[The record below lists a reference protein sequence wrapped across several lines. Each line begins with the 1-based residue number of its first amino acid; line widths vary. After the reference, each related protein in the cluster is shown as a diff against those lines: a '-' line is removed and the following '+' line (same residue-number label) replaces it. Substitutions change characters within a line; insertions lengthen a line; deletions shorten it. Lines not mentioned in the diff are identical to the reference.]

1 MAGNT
6 LNRPL
11 FKRGP
16 DGQMRQALYK
26 GGLGGIG
33 NVFKY
38 GWRNAFKKDP
48 QFEMFNYKDN
58 PPVNYVDDLGESQV
72 LNTQEVIPIRD
83 VNKKQNI
90 YGQDLDSDSFYD
102 LNSAME
108 EMRKKKRPPVFE
120 RTPETS
126 STDLFGNTTTTGGD
140 TKFNLGN
147 LYNAPFTN
155 FGTLRERWKTMDPA
169 AKKKAYKN
177 MIATGTLYTMMP
189 DWLKNDPTA
198 KEVEQEQ
205 ESVNVNTALED
216 QGLPVPA
223 MSYEDAIDNGEQVRK
238 QVEEFVMMSDEEI
251 SAKEKSLQEEQAILN
266 SSSSSAVT
274 NNDNPDDLNTNKGES
289 NLAEGVAE
297 EAADL
302 GYGAPPD
309 VSGYN
314 VEQVKEGVETYDL
327 TGAVVAEDP
336 EIEITSIE
344 DTKAELMS
352 LMGDDSKMMNTMMLM
367 QLGLSLMSGKT
378 NRTGLGG
385 FLDVAATAGNE
396 ILPIAMQN
404 LANKSKQ
411 EKEIALAAYEIYRDE
426 IGAKNKRVTDIEDFY
441 AKELIK
447 KQVGGNDPKGT
458 LRQVMMKKVIQTP
471 DGQTYEQWDP
481 LDQVFDKGE
490 RAAYYLNLSR
500 NGDSER
506 GIKPGDI
513 RITSDLDNAAA
524 SAGNDPY
531 QGDLTKSQRG
541 QHLALASVFEAALP
555 DALNIQMN
563 PKFGL
568 YSGNLETG
576 ATASIAGKIRTL
588 SRESK
593 QFVNA
598 FGLGNVVPFVN
609 NTGKASLATLDVQ
622 MKSGMIF
629 SGSQANQISE
639 TGSKDVYKGEA
650 IGPDGNLMQG
660 EWATD
665 AYVKNLISNP
675 ALDVLDQINNRLGFL
690 AARLKQPTG
699 RLLAD
704 TIRRSIEEVKIKGF
718 GTGDK
723 EQVSH
728 KLHQF
733 TKDLYSQYVKH
744 SMLGGSQITDS
755 WAVDPGIYGK
765 ERITI
770 KDYQDGY
777 YNFIGGSEN
786 SPNLPIDM
794 SWVNVNDKIKSS
806 APAYSGDSNSTI
818 DASGPINF
826 FNLYNKYMPED
837 DQTFGNKGYQGN

>member
-6 LNRPL
+6 LNRAL

-16 DGQMRQALYK
+16 DGEMRQALYK

-33 NVFKY
+33 NFFKY
-38 GWRNAFKKDP
+38 GFSAFKKDP
-48 QFEMFNYKDN
+48 QFEMFKYKDN
-58 PPVNYVDDLGESQV
+58 PPINYVDDLGENQV
-72 LNTQEVIPIRD
+72 LNTQEVIPRD
-83 VNKKQNI
+83 VNNQQNI
-90 YGQDLDSDSFYD
+90 FGQNLDDSFYNID
-102 LNSAME
+102 SQMKD
-108 EMRKKKRPPVFE
+108 MRNKNRPPIFE
-120 RTPETS
+120 QTEEVTQ
-126 STDLFGNTTTTGGD
+126 TDLFGNTTTTGGG
-140 TKFNLGN
+140 TKFNAAN
-147 LYNAPFTN
+147 IYNAPFTN
-155 FGTLRERWKTMDPA
+155 FGTLKERWATMDPA
-169 AKKKAYKN
+169 TKKKAMRN
-177 MIATGTLYTMMP
+177 IIATGTIYTMMP
-189 DWLKNDPTA
+189 DWLKDDPVA
-198 KEVEQEQ
+198 NEVIMEQ
-205 ESVNVNTALED
+205 ESANVNTTLEE
-216 QGLPVPA
+216 QGLPVPE
-223 MSYEDAIDNGEQVRK
+223 MSYEDAVDNGEQVRK
-238 QVEEFVMMSDEEI
+238 QVEEFVMMSDQEI
-251 SAKEKSLQEEQAILN
+251 SDKEKSLQEEQAILN
-266 SSSSSAVT
+266 SSSTSSVT
-274 NNDNPDDLNTNKGES
+274 NSDNADDLNTNKGES
-289 NLAEGVAE
+289 NLAEGVEE
-297 EAADL
+297 EAANL
-302 GYGAPPD
+302 GYGANN
-309 VSGYN
+309 G
-314 VEQVKEGVETYDL
+314 EQVRQGVETYDL
-327 TGAVVAEDP
+327 TGAIAAEDSD
-336 EIEITSIE
+336 IEIKSIE
-344 DTKAELMS
+344 NTKAELMS

-378 NRTGLGG
+378 NRSGLAG

-426 IGAKNKRVTDIEDFY
+426 VTAKNARITDIEDFY
-441 AKELIK
+441 TKELIK
-447 KQVGGNDPKGT
+447 KQFEGNDPKGT
-458 LRQVMMKKVIQTP
+458 LRQVMMKKLIETP

-500 NGDSER
+500 NGDPER
-506 GIKPGDI
+506 GIEPGDI

-576 ATASIAGKIRTL
+576 ATASVASKIRTL
-588 SRESK
+588 TRESK

-598 FGLGNVVPFVN
+598 FGLGNVIPWVD

-622 MKSGMIF
+622 MKNNMIF

-650 IGPDGNLMQG
+650 MGPDGVLTTDV
-660 EWATD
+660 WATD

-794 SWVNVNDKIKSS
+794 SWVSVNDKIKSS

>member
-1 MAGNT
+1 
-6 LNRPL
+6 
-11 FKRGP
+11 
-16 DGQMRQALYK
+16 MRQALYK
-26 GGLGGIG
+26 GGLGGLG
-33 NVFKY
+33 NFFKY
-38 GWRNAFKKDP
+38 GFSAFKKDP
-48 QFEMFNYKDN
+48 QFEMFKYKDN
-58 PPVNYVDDLGESQV
+58 PPINYVDDLGESQV
-72 LNTQEVIPIRD
+72 LNTQEVIPRD
-83 VNKKQNI
+83 VNNQQNI
-90 YGQDLDSDSFYD
+90 FGQNLDDSFYNID
-102 LNSAME
+102 SQMKD
-108 EMRKKKRPPVFE
+108 MRNKKRPPVIE
-120 RTPETS
+120 TTPETS
-126 STDLFGNTTTTGGD
+126 STDLFGNTTTTGGN

-155 FGTLRERWKTMDPA
+155 FGTLRERWATMDPA
-169 AKKKAYKN
+169 TKKKAMRN
-177 MIATGTLYTMMP
+177 IIATGTIYTMMP
-189 DWLKNDPTA
+189 DWLKDDPVA
-198 KEVEQEQ
+198 NEVIMEQ
-205 ESVNVNTALED
+205 ESANVNTTLEE

-223 MSYEDAIDNGEQVRK
+223 MSYEDAVDNGEQVRK
-238 QVEEFVMMSDEEI
+238 QVEEFVMMSDQEI
-251 SAKEKSLQEEQAILN
+251 SDKEKSLQEEQAILN
-266 SSSSSAVT
+266 SSSTSSVT
-274 NNDNPDDLNTNKGES
+274 NSDNADDLNTNKGES

-297 EAADL
+297 EAANL
-302 GYGAPPD
+302 GYGANN
-309 VSGYN
+309 G
-314 VEQVKEGVETYDL
+314 EQVREGVETYDL
-327 TGAVVAEDP
+327 TGAIAAEDSD
-336 EIEITSIE
+336 IEIKSIE
-344 DTKAELMS
+344 NTKAELMS

-378 NRTGLGG
+378 NRSGLAG

-426 IGAKNKRVTDIEDFY
+426 IGAQTKRQTDIEDFY
-441 AKELIK
+441 TKEYIK
-447 KQVGGNDPKGT
+447 KQFEGNDPKGT
-458 LRQVMMKKVIQTP
+458 LRQVMMKKVIETP

-500 NGDSER
+500 NGDPER
-506 GIKPGDI
+506 GIEPGDI

-568 YSGNLETG
+568 YSGNLPTG
-576 ATASIAGKIRTL
+576 VTGDMVSKIRTFT
-588 SRESK
+588 RESK

-598 FGLGNVVPFVN
+598 FGLGNVVPFVE
-609 NTGKASLATLDVQ
+609 NTGKLSMGSLDVQ
-622 MKSGMIF
+622 MKKNMIF

-639 TGSKDVYKGEA
+639 TGSKDIYKGEA
-650 IGPDGNLMQG
+650 IGPDGTLMQG

-665 AYVKNLISNP
+665 DYVKNLISNP
-675 ALDVLDQINNRLGFL
+675 ALDVLEMTQNRLGFL

-704 TIRRSIEEVKIKGF
+704 TIKRSIEEVKMKGF
-718 GTGDK
+718 AAGDP

-728 KLHQF
+728 RLNQF
-733 TKDLYSQYVKH
+733 TKDLYQQYVKH
-744 SMLGGSQITDS
+744 SLLGGSRITDS
-755 WAVDPGIYGK
+755 WPVDPGIYGK

-786 SPNLPIDM
+786 SPNLPIR
-794 SWVNVNDKIKSS
+794 S
-806 APAYSGDSNSTI
+806 
-818 DASGPINF
+818 
-826 FNLYNKYMPED
+826 
-837 DQTFGNKGYQGN
+837 

>member
-6 LNRPL
+6 LNRAL

-16 DGQMRQALYK
+16 DGEMRQALYK

-33 NVFKY
+33 NFFKY
-38 GWRNAFKKDP
+38 GFSAFKKDP
-48 QFEMFNYKDN
+48 QFEMFKYKDN
-58 PPVNYVDDLGESQV
+58 PPINYVDDLGENQV
-72 LNTQEVIPIRD
+72 LNTQEVIPRD
-83 VNKKQNI
+83 VNNQQNI
-90 YGQDLDSDSFYD
+90 FGQNLDDSFYNID
-102 LNSAME
+102 SQMKD
-108 EMRKKKRPPVFE
+108 MRNKKRPPVIE
-120 RTPETS
+120 QTEEVTQ
-126 STDLFGNTTTTGGD
+126 TDLFGNTTTTGGG
-140 TKFNLGN
+140 TKFNAAN
-147 LYNAPFTN
+147 IYNAPFTN
-155 FGTLRERWKTMDPA
+155 FGTLRERWATMDPA
-169 AKKKAYKN
+169 TKKKAMRN
-177 MIATGTLYTMMP
+177 IIATGTIYTMMP
-189 DWLKNDPTA
+189 DWLKDDPVA
-198 KEVEQEQ
+198 NEVIMEQ
-205 ESVNVNTALED
+205 ESANVNTTLEE

-223 MSYEDAIDNGEQVRK
+223 MSYEDAVDNGEQVRK
-238 QVEEFVMMSDEEI
+238 QVEEFVTLSDQEI
-251 SAKEKSLQEEQAILN
+251 SDKEKSLQEEQAILN
-266 SSSSSAVT
+266 SSSTSSVT
-274 NNDNPDDLNTNKGES
+274 NSDNADDLNTNKGES

-297 EAADL
+297 EAANL
-302 GYGAPPD
+302 GYGANN
-309 VSGYN
+309 G
-314 VEQVKEGVETYDL
+314 EQVREGVETYDL
-327 TGAVVAEDP
+327 TGAIAAEDSD
-336 EIEITSIE
+336 IEIKSIE
-344 DTKAELMS
+344 NTKAELMS

-378 NRTGLGG
+378 NRSGLAG

-426 IGAKNKRVTDIEDFY
+426 IGAQTKRQTDIEDFY
-441 AKELIK
+441 TKEYIK
-447 KQVGGNDPKGT
+447 KQFEGNDPKGT
-458 LRQVMMKKVIQTP
+458 LRQVMMKKVIETP

-500 NGDSER
+500 NGDPER
-506 GIKPGDI
+506 GIEPGDI

-576 ATASIAGKIRTL
+576 VTASLGSKIRTL
-588 SRESK
+588 TRESK

-598 FGLGNVVPFVN
+598 FGLGNVVPWVD

-622 MKSGMIF
+622 MKNNMIF

-650 IGPDGNLMQG
+650 EGPDGVLTTDV
-660 EWATD
+660 WATD

-794 SWVNVNDKIKSS
+794 SWVSVNDKIKSS

>member
-1 MAGNT
+1 MPGNT
-6 LNRPL
+6 LNRAL

-26 GGLGGIG
+26 GGLGGFGTI
-33 NVFKY
+33 FKY
-38 GWRNAFKKDP
+38 GFRNAFKKDP

-72 LNTQEVIPIRD
+72 LNTQEVIPYD

-90 YGQDLDSDSFYD
+90 YGQDLENSFYNMD
-102 LNSAME
+102 SAMD
-108 EMRKKKRPPVFE
+108 EMRKKKRPPVIE
-120 RTPETS
+120 TTPETS
-126 STDLFGNTTTTGGD
+126 STDLFGNTTTTAAD
-140 TKFNLGN
+140 VEFNLGN

-155 FGTLRERWKTMDPA
+155 FGTLRERWATMDPA
-169 AKKKAYKN
+169 TKKKAMRN
-177 MIATGTLYTMMP
+177 IIATGTIYTMMP
-189 DWLKNDPTA
+189 DWLKDDPVA
-198 KEVEQEQ
+198 NEVIMEQ
-205 ESVNVNTALED
+205 ESANVNTTLEE

-223 MSYEDAIDNGEQVRK
+223 MSYKDAIVDPSNDYQTGE
-238 QVEEFVMMSDEEI
+238 QVEEFVTLSDQEI
-251 SAKEKSLQEEQAILN
+251 SDKEKSLQEEQAILN
-266 SSSSSAVT
+266 SSSTSSVT
-274 NNDNPDDLNTNKGES
+274 NSDNVDDLNTNKGES
-289 NLAEGVAE
+289 NLAEGVEE
-297 EAADL
+297 EAANL
-302 GYGAPPD
+302 GYGANN
-309 VSGYN
+309 G
-314 VEQVKEGVETYDL
+314 EQVREGVETYDL
-327 TGAVVAEDP
+327 TGAIAAEDSD
-336 EIEITSIE
+336 IEIKSIE
-344 DTKAELMS
+344 NTKAELMS

-378 NRTGLGG
+378 NRSGLAG

-426 IGAKNKRVTDIEDFY
+426 IGAQTKRQTDIEDFY
-441 AKELIK
+441 TKEYIK
-447 KQVGGNDPKGT
+447 KQFEGNDPKGT
-458 LRQVMMKKVIQTP
+458 LRQVMMKKVIETP

-500 NGDSER
+500 NGDPER
-506 GIKPGDI
+506 GIEPGDI

-576 ATASIAGKIRTL
+576 VTASLGSKIRTL
-588 SRESK
+588 TRESK

-598 FGLGNVVPFVN
+598 FGLGNVVPWVD

-622 MKSGMIF
+622 MKNNMIF

-650 IGPDGNLMQG
+650 EGPDGVLTTDV
-660 EWATD
+660 WATD

-794 SWVNVNDKIKSS
+794 SWVSVNDKIKSS

>member
-6 LNRPL
+6 LNRAL

-16 DGQMRQALYK
+16 DGEMRQALYK

-33 NVFKY
+33 NFFKY
-38 GWRNAFKKDP
+38 GFSAFKKDP
-48 QFEMFNYKDN
+48 QFEMFKYKDN
-58 PPVNYVDDLGESQV
+58 PPINYVDDLGENQV
-72 LNTQEVIPIRD
+72 LNTQEVIPRD
-83 VNKKQNI
+83 VNNQQNI
-90 YGQDLDSDSFYD
+90 FGQNLDDSFYNID
-102 LNSAME
+102 SQMKD
-108 EMRKKKRPPVFE
+108 MRNKNRPPIFE
-120 RTPETS
+120 QTEEVTQ
-126 STDLFGNTTTTGGD
+126 TDLFGNTTTTGGG
-140 TKFNLGN
+140 TKFNAAN
-147 LYNAPFTN
+147 IYNAPFTN
-155 FGTLRERWKTMDPA
+155 FGTLKERWATMDPA
-169 AKKKAYKN
+169 TKKKAMRN
-177 MIATGTLYTMMP
+177 IIATGTIYTMMP
-189 DWLKNDPTA
+189 DWLKDDPVA
-198 KEVEQEQ
+198 NEVIMEQ
-205 ESVNVNTALED
+205 ESANVNTTLEE

-223 MSYEDAIDNGEQVRK
+223 MSYEDAVDNGEQVRK
-238 QVEEFVMMSDEEI
+238 QVEEFVMMSDQEI
-251 SAKEKSLQEEQAILN
+251 SDKEKSLQEEQAILN
-266 SSSSSAVT
+266 SSSTSSVT
-274 NNDNPDDLNTNKGES
+274 NSDNADDLNTNKGES
-289 NLAEGVAE
+289 NLAEGVEE
-297 EAADL
+297 EAANL
-302 GYGAPPD
+302 GYGANN
-309 VSGYN
+309 G
-314 VEQVKEGVETYDL
+314 EQVRQGVETYDL
-327 TGAVVAEDP
+327 TGAIAAEDSD
-336 EIEITSIE
+336 IEIKSIE
-344 DTKAELMS
+344 NTKAELMS

-378 NRTGLGG
+378 NRSGLAG

-426 IGAKNKRVTDIEDFY
+426 VTAKNARITDIEDFY
-441 AKELIK
+441 TKELIK
-447 KQVGGNDPKGT
+447 KQFEGNDPKGT
-458 LRQVMMKKVIQTP
+458 LRQVMMKKVIETP
-471 DGQTYEQWDP
+471 DGQTYTQWDP

-500 NGDSER
+500 NGDPER
-506 GIKPGDI
+506 GIEPGDI

-576 ATASIAGKIRTL
+576 ATASVASKIRTL
-588 SRESK
+588 TRESK

-598 FGLGNVVPFVN
+598 FGLGNVVPWVD

-622 MKSGMIF
+622 MKNNMIF

-650 IGPDGNLMQG
+650 MGPDGVLTTDV
-660 EWATD
+660 WATD

-794 SWVNVNDKIKSS
+794 SWVSVNDKIKSS

>member
-72 LNTQEVIPIRD
+72 LNTQEVIPYD
-83 VNKKQNI
+83 VNNQQNI
-90 YGQDLDSDSFYD
+90 FGQDLKDSYYNID
-102 LNSAME
+102 SAMD

-120 RTPETS
+120 TTPETS

-155 FGTLRERWKTMDPA
+155 FGTLRERWATMDPVT
-169 AKKKAYKN
+169 KKKAYKN
-177 MIATGTLYTMMP
+177 IIATGTLYTMMP

-198 KEVEQEQ
+198 KEVEQE
-205 ESVNVNTALED
+205 SINTDLED

-223 MSYEDAIDNGEQVRK
+223 MSYEDAVDNGEQVRR
-238 QVEEFVMMSDEEI
+238 QVEEFVMISDEEI

-274 NNDNPDDLNTNKGES
+274 NNDNADDLNTNKGKG

-302 GYGAPPD
+302 GYNANNG
-309 VSGYN
+309 
-314 VEQVKEGVETYDL
+314 EQVREGVETYDL
-327 TGAVVAEDP
+327 TGAVAAEDP
-336 EIEITSIE
+336 DIEITSIE

-411 EKEIALAAYEIYRDE
+411 EKEIALASYEIYRDE

-500 NGDSER
+500 NGDQER

-639 TGSKDVYKGEA
+639 TGSKDIYKGEA

-837 DQTFGNKGYQGN
+837 NQTFGNKGYQGN

>member
-6 LNRPL
+6 LNRAL

-16 DGQMRQALYK
+16 DGEMRQALYK

-33 NVFKY
+33 NFFKY
-38 GWRNAFKKDP
+38 GFSAFKKDP
-48 QFEMFNYKDN
+48 QFEMFKYKDN
-58 PPVNYVDDLGESQV
+58 PPINYVDDLGENQV
-72 LNTQEVIPIRD
+72 LNTQEVIPRD
-83 VNKKQNI
+83 VNNQQNI
-90 YGQDLDSDSFYD
+90 FGQNLDDSFYNID
-102 LNSAME
+102 SQMKD
-108 EMRKKKRPPVFE
+108 MRNKNRPPIFE
-120 RTPETS
+120 QTEEVTQ
-126 STDLFGNTTTTGGD
+126 TDLFGNTTTTGGG
-140 TKFNLGN
+140 TKFNAAN
-147 LYNAPFTN
+147 IYNAPFTN
-155 FGTLRERWKTMDPA
+155 FGTLKERWATMDPA
-169 AKKKAYKN
+169 TKKKAMRN
-177 MIATGTLYTMMP
+177 IIATGTIYTMMP
-189 DWLKNDPTA
+189 DWLKDDPVA
-198 KEVEQEQ
+198 NEVIMEQ
-205 ESVNVNTALED
+205 ESANVNTTLEE
-216 QGLPVPA
+216 QGLPVPE
-223 MSYEDAIDNGEQVRK
+223 MSYEDAVDNGEQVRK
-238 QVEEFVMMSDEEI
+238 QVEEFVMMSDQEI
-251 SAKEKSLQEEQAILN
+251 SDKEKSLQEEQAILN
-266 SSSSSAVT
+266 SSSTSSVT
-274 NNDNPDDLNTNKGES
+274 NSDNADDLNTNKGES
-289 NLAEGVAE
+289 NLAEGVEE
-297 EAADL
+297 EAANL
-302 GYGAPPD
+302 GYGANN
-309 VSGYN
+309 G
-314 VEQVKEGVETYDL
+314 EQVRQGVETYDL
-327 TGAVVAEDP
+327 TGAIAAEDSD
-336 EIEITSIE
+336 IEIKSIE
-344 DTKAELMS
+344 NTKAELMS

-378 NRTGLGG
+378 NRSGLAG

-426 IGAKNKRVTDIEDFY
+426 VTAKNARITDIEDFY
-441 AKELIK
+441 TKELIK
-447 KQVGGNDPKGT
+447 KQFEGNDPKGT
-458 LRQVMMKKVIQTP
+458 LRQVMMKKVIETP

-500 NGDSER
+500 NGDPER
-506 GIKPGDI
+506 GIEPGDI

-568 YSGNLETG
+568 YSGNLPTG
-576 ATASIAGKIRTL
+576 ATASLGSKIRTL
-588 SRESK
+588 TRESK

-598 FGLGNVVPFVN
+598 FGLGNVIPWVD

-622 MKSGMIF
+622 MKNNMIF

-650 IGPDGNLMQG
+650 MGPDGVLTTDV
-660 EWATD
+660 WATD

-794 SWVNVNDKIKSS
+794 SWVSVNDKIKSS

-837 DQTFGNKGYQGN
+837 SQTFGNQGYQGN

>member
-6 LNRPL
+6 LNRAL

-26 GGLGGIG
+26 GGLGGFG
-33 NVFKY
+33 NIFKY
-38 GWRNAFKKDP
+38 GLRNAFKKDP

-72 LNTQEVIPIRD
+72 LNTQEVIPRD
-83 VNKKQNI
+83 VNNKQNI
-90 YGQDLDSDSFYD
+90 FGQDLEDSFY
-102 LNSAME
+102 NMESAMDE
-108 EMRKKKRPPVFE
+108 IRKKKSPPVIE
-120 RTPETS
+120 TTPETT
-126 STDLFGNTTTTGGD
+126 STDLFGNTTTTGGN

-155 FGTLRERWKTMDPA
+155 FGTLRERWATMDPA

-177 MIATGTLYTMMP
+177 IVATGTLLYP
-189 DWLKNDPTA
+189 EWLRNDPVV
-198 KEVEQEQ
+198 KEVEQE
-205 ESVNVNTALED
+205 NVSTTLED

-223 MSYEDAIDNGEQVRK
+223 MSYEDAVDNGEQVRR
-238 QVEEFVMMSDEEI
+238 QVEEFVTLSDEEI
-251 SAKEKSLQEEQAILN
+251 SAKQKSLEEEQAILN

-274 NNDNPDDLNTNKGES
+274 NNDNADDLNTNKGEG

-302 GYGAPPD
+302 GYGANN
-309 VSGYN
+309 G
-314 VEQVKEGVETYDL
+314 EQVRQGVETYDL
-327 TGAVVAEDP
+327 TGAIAAEDP
-336 EIEITSIE
+336 DIEITSIE

-441 AKELIK
+441 TKELIK
-447 KQVGGNDPKGT
+447 NQFEGNDPKGT
-458 LRQVMMKKVIQTP
+458 LRQVMMKKIITTP

-500 NGDSER
+500 NGDQER
-506 GIKPGDI
+506 GIAPGDI

-576 ATASIAGKIRTL
+576 ATASIASKIRTVT
-588 SRESK
+588 RESK

-598 FGLGNVVPFVN
+598 FGLGNVIPFVN

-622 MKSGMIF
+622 MKNNMIF

-650 IGPDGNLMQG
+650 MGPDGNLMQG

-826 FNLYNKYMPED
+826 FNLYNKYMPENN
-837 DQTFGNKGYQGN
+837 QTFGNKGYTGN

>member
-48 QFEMFNYKDN
+48 QFEMFKYNEN

-120 RTPETS
+120 TTPETS

-274 NNDNPDDLNTNKGES
+274 NNDNADDLNTNKGEG

-297 EAADL
+297 EAANL

-441 AKELIK
+441 TKELIK
-447 KQVGGNDPKGT
+447 NQFEGNDPKGT
-458 LRQVMMKKVIQTP
+458 LRQVMMKKIIQTP
-471 DGQTYEQWDP
+471 DGQTFEQWDP

-500 NGDSER
+500 NGDSEK

-576 ATASIAGKIRTL
+576 ATASIASKIRTIT
-588 SRESK
+588 RESK

-598 FGLGNVVPFVN
+598 FGLGNVIPFVN

-622 MKSGMIF
+622 MKNNMIF

>member
-6 LNRPL
+6 LNRAL

-26 GGLGGIG
+26 GGLGGFG
-33 NVFKY
+33 NIFKY
-38 GWRNAFKKDP
+38 GLRNAFKKDP

-72 LNTQEVIPIRD
+72 LNTQEVIPRD
-83 VNKKQNI
+83 VNNKQNI
-90 YGQDLDSDSFYD
+90 FGQDLEDSFY
-102 LNSAME
+102 NMESAMD
-108 EMRKKKRPPVFE
+108 EMRKKKRPPVIE
-120 RTPETS
+120 TTPETS
-126 STDLFGNTTTTGGD
+126 STDLFGNTTTTGGN

-155 FGTLRERWKTMDPA
+155 FGTLRERWATMDPA

-177 MIATGTLYTMMP
+177 IVATGTLLYP
-189 DWLKNDPTA
+189 EWLRNDPVV
-198 KEVEQEQ
+198 KEVEQE
-205 ESVNVNTALED
+205 NVSTTLED

-223 MSYEDAIDNGEQVRK
+223 MSYEDAVDNGEQVRR
-238 QVEEFVMMSDEEI
+238 QVEEFVTLSDEEI
-251 SAKEKSLQEEQAILN
+251 SAKQKSLEEEQAILN

-274 NNDNPDDLNTNKGES
+274 NNDNADDLNTNKGEG

-302 GYGAPPD
+302 GYGANN
-309 VSGYN
+309 G
-314 VEQVKEGVETYDL
+314 EQVRQGVETYDL
-327 TGAVVAEDP
+327 TGAIAAEDP
-336 EIEITSIE
+336 DIEITSIE

-441 AKELIK
+441 TKELIK
-447 KQVGGNDPKGT
+447 NQFEGNDPKGT
-458 LRQVMMKKVIQTP
+458 LRQVMMKKIIETP
-471 DGQTYEQWDP
+471 DGQTYTQWDP

-500 NGDSER
+500 NGDSEK
-506 GIKPGDI
+506 GIEPGDI

-568 YSGNLETG
+568 YSGTLPTG
-576 ATASIAGKIRTL
+576 VTGDLVSKIRTFT
-588 SRESK
+588 RESK

-598 FGLGNVVPFVN
+598 FGLANVIPFVE
-609 NTGKASLATLDVQ
+609 NTGKASMGSLDVQ
-622 MKSGMIF
+622 MKNNMIF

-650 IGPDGNLMQG
+650 MGPDGNLMQG

-770 KDYQDGY
+770 KDYQDAY
-777 YNFIGGSEN
+777 YDFIGGSQN
-786 SPNLPIDM
+786 TSNLPIDM

-826 FNLYNKYMPED
+826 FNLYNKYMPENN
-837 DQTFGNKGYQGN
+837 QTFGNKGYTGN

>member
-6 LNRPL
+6 LNRAL

-26 GGLGGIG
+26 GGLGGFG
-33 NVFKY
+33 NIFKY
-38 GWRNAFKKDP
+38 GLRNAFKKDP

-72 LNTQEVIPIRD
+72 LNTQEVIPYD

-90 YGQDLDSDSFYD
+90 YGQDLEDSFY
-102 LNSAME
+102 NMESAMD
-108 EMRKKKRPPVFE
+108 EMRKKKRPPIIE
-120 RTPETS
+120 TTPERS
-126 STDLFGNTTTTGGD
+126 STDLFGGTTTTGGN

-155 FGTLRERWKTMDPA
+155 FGTLRERWATMDPA
-169 AKKKAYKN
+169 TKKKAYKN
-177 MIATGTLYTMMP
+177 IIATGTLYTMMP
-189 DWLKNDPTA
+189 DWLKDDPVA
-198 KEVEQEQ
+198 KEVEQE
-205 ESVNVNTALED
+205 SVSTTLEE

-223 MSYEDAIDNGEQVRK
+223 MSYEDAVDNGEQVRK
-238 QVEEFVMMSDEEI
+238 QVEEFVMMSDKEI
-251 SAKEKSLQEEQAILN
+251 SDKQKSLEEEQAILN

-274 NNDNPDDLNTNKGES
+274 NNDNADDLNTNKGEG

-302 GYGAPPD
+302 GYGANN
-309 VSGYN
+309 G
-314 VEQVKEGVETYDL
+314 EQVRQGVETYDL
-327 TGAVVAEDP
+327 TGAMAAEDSD
-336 EIEITSIE
+336 IEITSIE
-344 DTKAELMS
+344 NTKAELMS

-378 NRTGLGG
+378 NRSGLAG

-441 AKELIK
+441 AKEYIK
-447 KQVGGNDPKGT
+447 KQFEGNDPKGT
-458 LRQVMMKKVIQTP
+458 LRQVMMRKVIETP

-500 NGDSER
+500 NGDSEK

-568 YSGNLETG
+568 YSGNLPTG
-576 ATASIAGKIRTL
+576 VTGDLVSKIRTFT
-588 SRESK
+588 RESK

-598 FGLGNVVPFVN
+598 FGLANVVPFVE
-609 NTGKASLATLDVQ
+609 NTGKLSMGSLDVQ
-622 MKSGMIF
+622 MKNDMIF
-629 SGSQANQISE
+629 SGSQANLISE
-639 TGSKDVYKGEA
+639 TGSKDIYKGEA
-650 IGPDGNLMQG
+650 IGPDGTLMQG

-665 AYVKNLISNP
+665 TYVKNLISNP
-675 ALDVLDQINNRLGFL
+675 ALDVLEMTQNRLGFL

-704 TIRRSIEEVKIKGF
+704 TIKRSIEEVKMKGF
-718 GTGDK
+718 AAGDP

-728 KLHQF
+728 RLNQF
-733 TKDLYSQYVKH
+733 TKDLYQQYVKH
-744 SMLGGSQITDS
+744 SLLGGSRITDS

-770 KDYQDGY
+770 KDYQDAY
-777 YNFIGGSEN
+777 YDFIGGSQN
-786 SPNLPIDM
+786 TGNLPIDM

-826 FNLYNKYMPED
+826 FNLYNKYMPGD
-837 DQTFGNKGYQGN
+837 DQTFGNKGYTGN

>member
-6 LNRPL
+6 LNRAL

-26 GGLGGIG
+26 GGLGGFG
-33 NVFKY
+33 NIFKY
-38 GWRNAFKKDP
+38 GFKNAFKKDP

-72 LNTQEVIPIRD
+72 LNTQEVIPYD

-90 YGQDLDSDSFYD
+90 YGQDLENSFYNMD
-102 LNSAME
+102 SAMD
-108 EMRKKKRPPVFE
+108 EMRKKKRPPIIE
-120 RTPETS
+120 TTPETS
-126 STDLFGNTTTTGGD
+126 STDLFGGTTTTGGN

-155 FGTLRERWKTMDPA
+155 FGTLRERWATMDPVT
-169 AKKKAYKN
+169 KKKAYKN
-177 MIATGTLYTMMP
+177 IIATGTLYTMMP
-189 DWLKNDPTA
+189 DWLKDDPVA
-198 KEVEQEQ
+198 KEVEQE
-205 ESVNVNTALED
+205 SVSTTLEE

-223 MSYEDAIDNGEQVRK
+223 MSYEDAVDNGEQVRK

-274 NNDNPDDLNTNKGES
+274 NNDNADDLNTNKGEG

-302 GYGAPPD
+302 GYGANN
-309 VSGYN
+309 G
-314 VEQVKEGVETYDL
+314 EQVRQVVETYDL
-327 TGAVVAEDP
+327 TGAMAAEDSD
-336 EIEITSIE
+336 IEITSIE
-344 DTKAELMS
+344 NTKAELMS

-378 NRTGLGG
+378 NRSGLAG

-426 IGAKNKRVTDIEDFY
+426 IGAQTKRQTDIEDFY
-441 AKELIK
+441 AKEYIK
-447 KQVGGNDPKGT
+447 KQFEGNDPKGT
-458 LRQVMMKKVIQTP
+458 LRQVMMRKVIETP

-500 NGDSER
+500 NGDSEK

-568 YSGNLETG
+568 YSGNLPTG
-576 ATASIAGKIRTL
+576 VTGDMVSKIRTFT
-588 SRESK
+588 RESK

-598 FGLGNVVPFVN
+598 FGLGNVVPFVE
-609 NTGKASLATLDVQ
+609 NTGKLSMGSLDVQ
-622 MKSGMIF
+622 MKKNMIF

-639 TGSKDVYKGEA
+639 TGSKDIYKGEA
-650 IGPDGNLMQG
+650 IGPDGTLMQG

-665 AYVKNLISNP
+665 DYVKNLISNP
-675 ALDVLDQINNRLGFL
+675 ALDVLEMTQNRLGFL

-704 TIRRSIEEVKIKGF
+704 TIKRSIEEVKMKGF
-718 GTGDK
+718 AAGDP

-728 KLHQF
+728 RLNQF
-733 TKDLYSQYVKH
+733 TKDLYQQYVKH
-744 SMLGGSQITDS
+744 SLLGGSRITDS
-755 WAVDPGIYGK
+755 WPVDPGIYGK

-770 KDYQDGY
+770 KDYQDAY
-777 YNFIGGSEN
+777 YDFIGGSQN
-786 SPNLPIDM
+786 TNNLPIDM
-794 SWVNVNDKIKSS
+794 SWVSVNDKIKSS

-826 FNLYNKYMPED
+826 FNLYNKYMPKD

>member
-6 LNRPL
+6 LSRPL

-16 DGQMRQALYK
+16 DNQMRQAFRF
-26 GGLGGIG
+26 GGFG

-38 GWRNAFKKDP
+38 GFNNAFKKNP
-48 QFEMFNYKDN
+48 QFEMFKYKDN
-58 PPVNYVDDLGESQV
+58 PPINYVDDLGENQV
-72 LNTQEVIPIRD
+72 LNTQEVIPRD
-83 VNKKQNI
+83 VNNQQNI
-90 YGQDLDSDSFYD
+90 FGQNLDDSFYNID
-102 LNSAME
+102 SQMKD
-108 EMRKKKRPPVFE
+108 MRNKKRPPVIE
-120 RTPETS
+120 TTPETS
-126 STDLFGNTTTTGGD
+126 STDLFGNTTTTAAD
-140 TKFNLGN
+140 VEFNLGN

-155 FGTLRERWKTMDPA
+155 FGTLRERWATMDPA
-169 AKKKAYKN
+169 TKKKAMRN
-177 MIATGTLYTMMP
+177 IIATGTIYTMMP
-189 DWLKNDPTA
+189 DWLKDDPVA
-198 KEVEQEQ
+198 NEVIMEQ
-205 ESVNVNTALED
+205 ESANVNTTLEE

-223 MSYEDAIDNGEQVRK
+223 MSYEDAVDNGEQVRK

-274 NNDNPDDLNTNKGES
+274 NNDNADDLNTNKGES

-297 EAADL
+297 EAANL
-302 GYGAPPD
+302 GYGANN
-309 VSGYN
+309 G
-314 VEQVKEGVETYDL
+314 EQVRQGVETYDL
-327 TGAVVAEDP
+327 TGAIAAEDSD
-336 EIEITSIE
+336 IEIKSIE
-344 DTKAELMS
+344 NTKAELMS

-378 NRTGLGG
+378 NRSGLAG

-426 IGAKNKRVTDIEDFY
+426 IGAQTKRQTDIEDFY
-441 AKELIK
+441 TKELIK
-447 KQVGGNDPKGT
+447 KQFEGNEPKGT
-458 LRQVMMKKVIQTP
+458 LRQVMMKKVIETP

-500 NGDSER
+500 NGDPER
-506 GIKPGDI
+506 GIEPGDI

-576 ATASIAGKIRTL
+576 VTASLGSKIRTL
-588 SRESK
+588 TRESK

-598 FGLGNVVPFVN
+598 FGLGNVVPWVD

-622 MKSGMIF
+622 MKNNMIF

-650 IGPDGNLMQG
+650 EGPDGVLTTDV
-660 EWATD
+660 WATD

-794 SWVNVNDKIKSS
+794 SWVSVNDKIKSS

-826 FNLYNKYMPED
+826 FNLYNKYMPGD

>member
-6 LNRPL
+6 LNRAL

-26 GGLGGIG
+26 GGLGGFG
-33 NVFKY
+33 NIFKY
-38 GWRNAFKKDP
+38 GLKNAFKKDP

-72 LNTQEVIPIRD
+72 LNTQEVIPRD
-83 VNKKQNI
+83 VNNQQNI
-90 YGQDLDSDSFYD
+90 FGQDLDDSFYNI
-102 LNSAME
+102 NSQMKD
-108 EMRKKKRPPVFE
+108 MRNKNRPPVIE
-120 RTPETS
+120 TTPETT
-126 STDLFGNTTTTGGD
+126 STDLFGNTTTTGGN

-155 FGTLRERWKTMDPA
+155 FGTLRERWATMDPA

-177 MIATGTLYTMMP
+177 IVATGTLLYP
-189 DWLKNDPTA
+189 EWLRNDPVV
-198 KEVEQEQ
+198 KEVEQE
-205 ESVNVNTALED
+205 NVSTTLED

-223 MSYEDAIDNGEQVRK
+223 MSYEDAVDNGEQVRR
-238 QVEEFVMMSDEEI
+238 QVEEFVTLSDEEI
-251 SAKEKSLQEEQAILN
+251 SAKQKSLEEEQAILN

-274 NNDNPDDLNTNKGES
+274 NNDNADDLNTNKGEG

-302 GYGAPPD
+302 GYGANN
-309 VSGYN
+309 G
-314 VEQVKEGVETYDL
+314 EQVRQGVETYDL
-327 TGAVVAEDP
+327 TGAIAAEDP
-336 EIEITSIE
+336 DIEITSIE

-426 IGAKNKRVTDIEDFY
+426 IGAKNKRITDIEDFY
-441 AKELIK
+441 TKELIK
-447 KQVGGNDPKGT
+447 NQFEGNDPKGT
-458 LRQVMMKKVIQTP
+458 LRQVMMKKIITTP

-500 NGDSER
+500 NGDQER
-506 GIKPGDI
+506 GIAPGDI

-576 ATASIAGKIRTL
+576 ATASIASKIRTVT
-588 SRESK
+588 RESK

-598 FGLGNVVPFVN
+598 FGLGNVIPFVN

-622 MKSGMIF
+622 MKNNMIF

-650 IGPDGNLMQG
+650 MGPDGNLMQG

-826 FNLYNKYMPED
+826 FNLYNKYMPENN
-837 DQTFGNKGYQGN
+837 QTFGNKGYTGN